1 MSAGTR
7 AWLQI
12 HACVVLWGFTAVF
25 GKLISLAALPLVW
38 WRMALVSAAVVL
50 VPSFWT
56 HVRRVPARMLAIYA
70 GIGVVVAL
78 HWLTFYL
85 SVKLANASVAA
96 LCMALIPVFISF
108 IEPLLVTRRFNI
120 RELGFGLLAL
130 PGVVLVIG
138 GMPSG
143 MYLGFAV
150 GVGSAALAALFGTLN
165 KRFSGAAT
173 PLAVTGVEIGAGM
186 LFISLIAPLLAAGE
200 PAFVWPALRDG
211 VLLLV
216 LALGCTLLPFMLS
229 LMAMRHLSAFSTGL
243 AINMEPVYAIVF
255 AIVLLGEQR
264 ELHVSFY
271 VGVLIVVAAVFL
283 HPWSVRRRRR
293 LQAVIAANQ
302 GTPQ

>member
-1 MSAGTR
+1 
-7 AWLQI
+7 
-12 HACVVLWGFTAVF
+12 F

-130 PGVVLVIG
+130 PGVALVIG

-173 PLAVTGVEIGAGM
+173 PLAVT
-186 LFISLIAPLLAAGE
+186 
-200 PAFVWPALRDG
+200 
-211 VLLLV
+211 
-216 LALGCTLLPFMLS
+216 
-229 LMAMRHLSAFSTGL
+229 
-243 AINMEPVYAIVF
+243 
-255 AIVLLGEQR
+255 
-264 ELHVSFY
+264 
-271 VGVLIVVAAVFL
+271 
-283 HPWSVRRRRR
+283 
-293 LQAVIAANQ
+293 
-302 GTPQ
+302 